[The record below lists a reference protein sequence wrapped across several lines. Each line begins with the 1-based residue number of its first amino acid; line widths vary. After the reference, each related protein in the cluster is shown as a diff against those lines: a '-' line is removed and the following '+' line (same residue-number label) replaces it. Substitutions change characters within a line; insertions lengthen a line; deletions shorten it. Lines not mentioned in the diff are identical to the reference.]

1 MRTFKVFIAL
11 SLVLCLLV
19 PAYADETADAAAA
32 EAATAA
38 LEAKVGISAAEA
50 DEKYDELKKGSNGDV
65 VKAVQA
71 KLIEL
76 GYLDDKADGSFG
88 NKTKTAV
95 ELYEDEQGLTV
106 DGVLEPLE
114 VYYTLDCAPLS
125 RNEVTV
131 SKAAVDDIESI
142 QAALN
147 VLPIRVSSAK
157 VLVQSKLNKETYP
170 DMLTAVV
177 ENATEKNIT
186 GYTVGF
192 LAYDANGE
200 AVQILTQYDENG
212 YYEILGDAESIDL
225 QAGASFGSSYGW
237 RLEDN
242 HGIVYLIACVQTAT
256 YEDGSTWEN
265 PIYSIWKE
273 TFAEKTLDSSLR
285 AE

>member
-19 PAYADETADAAAA
+19 PAYADEAAGDTAAAI
-32 EAATAA
+32 AA
-38 LEAKVGISAAEA
+38 LETKVGISVAEA
-50 DEKYDELKKGSNGDV
+50 DEKYDSLKKGSYGDT
-65 VKAVQA
+65 VKAMQA

-88 NKTKTAV
+88 AKTKTAV
-95 ELYEDEQGLTV
+95 ELFEEEQGLIV

-114 VYYTLDCAPLS
+114 VYYLLDCAPLS
-125 RNEVTV
+125 RDEVIV
-131 SKAAVDDIESI
+131 SKAQVDDIESI
-142 QAALN
+142 QAALA
-147 VLPIRVSSAK
+147 VLPVRVSNAK
-157 VLVQSKLNKETYP
+157 VLVQSKLNKDTYP

-177 ENATEKNIT
+177 ENRTDKKIV

-192 LAYDANGE
+192 LAYDASGE

-212 YYEILGDAESIDL
+212 YFEILGDAEAIEL
-225 QAGASFGSSYGW
+225 TAGSSFGSSYGW
-237 RLEDN
+237 RLQNE
-242 HGIVYLIACVQTAT
+242 HGIVYLIACVKEAT
-256 YEDGSTWEN
+256 FEDGFTWEN

-273 TFAEKTLDSSLR
+273 TFAEKTLDASLR